1 LGRNA
6 AAAIYLGHLNPMTKA
21 HEDVISS
28 LQKEY
33 NLYVFPVRFLKGNT
47 EINTRSFPFPYKIRK
62 AMIEAVL
69 NSEDNVKILSDYTF
83 LSPFIKYLPPIVSPY
98 SWTLRNQIVKNI
110 QEESFIAYTGDRI
123 ERLALKV
130 YRLHPIK
137 AKRLKISSSAVK
149 NMLYHQVIQGSA
161 ELGRQGK
168 AHWQDK
174 VPEKVVDLIID
185 NWEIIEK
192 FAKSPD
198 LTFKTMGIKFPK
210 DGFI

>member
-1 LGRNA
+1 MGRNP

-33 NLYVFPVRFLKGNT
+33 NLYIFPVRFLKGNI

-62 AMIEAVL
+62 AMIESVFS
-69 NSEDNVKILSDYTF
+69 NDNVKILPDYTF
-83 LSPFIKYLPPIVSPY
+83 LSPFIKYLPPMVSPY
-98 SWTLRNQIVKNI
+98 SWMLRNQIVKNI
-110 QEESFIAYTGDRI
+110 QEETFIAYTGDRI
-123 ERLALKV
+123 ERLALKA

-149 NMLYHQVIQGSA
+149 NMLYHRVIRGSA
-161 ELGRQGK
+161 ELGRQEK
-168 AHWQDK
+168 ADWQDK
-174 VPEKVVDLIID
+174 VPEKVVDMIID

-198 LTFKTMGIKFPK
+198 LTFKTMGIKFP
-210 DGFI
+210 

>member
-1 LGRNA
+1 MGRNP
-6 AAAIYLGHLNPMTKA
+6 AAAIYLAHLNPMTKA
-21 HEDVISS
+21 HEDVISF

-33 NLYVFPVRFLKGNT
+33 NLYVFPVRFLKDNV

-62 AMIEAVL
+62 AMIESVL
-69 NSEDNVKILSDYTF
+69 NSNDNVKILPDYTF

-98 SWTLRNQIVKNI
+98 SWMLRNQIVKNI
-110 QEESFIAYTGDRI
+110 QEETFIAYTGDRI
-123 ERLALKV
+123 ERLALKI
-130 YRLHPIK
+130 YKLHPIK

-149 NMLYHQVIQGSA
+149 NMLYHQVIQGSE
-161 ELGRQGK
+161 ELGRQGE

-185 NWEIIEK
+185 NWEIVEK

-198 LTFKTMGIKFPK
+198 QTFKTMGIKFPK